1 MQSIINIGQ
10 NEANEWMNLREH
22 MTKLPKEILKIFSY
36 VFQLQVKRCLT
47 TGWVLHKSSL
57 VSVFDYISLSWK
69 VIQNEPTFILS
80 EFGGFC

>member
-47 TGWVLHKSSL
+47 TG
-57 VSVFDYISLSWK
+57 
-69 VIQNEPTFILS
+69 
-80 EFGGFC
+80 